1 MMLVGDRGRFA
12 IEYEL
17 DRLPGGSAGLG
28 PGLGHWMFGRIR
40 WWCGG
45 EKIGR
50 YQPNT
55 AIRDVAAAA
64 ERILLCDG
72 ARRSPALMALPAPE
86 VAHIVTAALFADDDR
101 SDEQIAADGA
111 RYWPFFVGPR
121 TESFEPWDIFVVE
134 DDLAA
139 RLIWG
144 QAGLP
149 EVRERGL
156 RRGEFAGV
164 LRDFLGTL
172 EWGDRQ

>member
-1 MMLVGDRGRFA
+1 MLVGDRGRFA

-17 DRLPGGSAGLG
+17 DHLPSGSAGLE

-64 ERILLCDG
+64 DRMLVSDN
-72 ARRSPALMALPAPE
+72 ARRSPALMALPARE
-86 VAHIVTAALFADDDR
+86 VAHIVTEALFADNDR
-101 SDEQIAADGA
+101 SDAQIAADGA
-111 RYWPFFVGPR
+111 HYWPFFVGPR

-134 DDLAA
+134 DEAGA
-139 RLIWG
+139 RLMWG
-144 QAGLP
+144 LAGLR
-149 EVRERGL
+149 EVRECSL

-164 LRDFLGTL
+164 LRDFLGAL